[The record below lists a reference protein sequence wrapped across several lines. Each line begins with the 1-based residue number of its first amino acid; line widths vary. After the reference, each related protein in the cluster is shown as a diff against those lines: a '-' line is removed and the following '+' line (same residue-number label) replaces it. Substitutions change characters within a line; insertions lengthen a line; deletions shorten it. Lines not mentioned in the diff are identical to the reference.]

1 MTKKGRSFLK
11 EFKTFIARGNVLDL
25 AVAVVIG
32 TAFNKI
38 VTSFVN
44 DLIMPALC
52 LLTGKASF
60 ADLKWCVK
68 EAITLTEDGEVLDQS
83 TYIIY
88 GAFLQ
93 AVIDFLLI
101 AFSVFIMIKVVNNVR
116 KKLEQVTEA
125 LPGLKKSPEEIAAE
139 EAALAAAA
147 AEAAT
152 KAEAEQAAL
161 EKAAA
166 VQNAEIAAAETLH
179 EIRELITIISKQ
191 SRG

>member
-147 AEAAT
+147 ISSGDFF
-152 KAEAEQAAL
+152 KPKPPQKQRRNRL
-161 EKAAA
+161 LWKKPPLSK
-166 VQNAEIAAAETLH
+166 TL
-179 EIRELITIISKQ
+179 RLLLPKLSMR
-191 SRG
+191 SVN

>member
-88 GAFLQ
+88 G
-93 AVIDFLLI
+93 